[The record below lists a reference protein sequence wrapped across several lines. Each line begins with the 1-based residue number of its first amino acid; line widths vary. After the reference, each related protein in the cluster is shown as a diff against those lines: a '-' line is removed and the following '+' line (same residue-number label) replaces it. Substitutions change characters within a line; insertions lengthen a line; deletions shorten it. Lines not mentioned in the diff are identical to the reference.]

1 MNTKSNVFTL
11 LIKTLEV
18 INKKNKISF
27 IIFILFLILQSILD
41 VITIYSVV
49 PLLYLLEGKESISAN
64 ISKFLIDLK
73 IENLI
78 DQNGLLMIYIP
89 ILVILVI
96 IISTLSR
103 LFIVYKTNNFIEEI
117 RYDISSRLMGNYIN
131 NEYNYKNKS
140 EIAKSILSEVDQF
153 IIIVFQPTILM
164 ITNIFLLI
172 GIIFYLDFANTTA
185 TLISLIFIL
194 IFYSG
199 FHFFTKNILN
209 IEGLKSEK
217 ANKGRFKVAIESFE
231 SIKDIKIYN
240 AEFFFKERFKAFSKS
255 FAKTNA
261 LYNTLVASPKYLLE
275 MIVFIA
281 LSISILVITL
291 RDIIDINSLP
301 IIGTFAFAA
310 YKAQP
315 ALSNIIYG
323 INSLEFGSKIIDNL
337 YKKLKNRKSDKL
349 LLINR
354 KEIVKFGDKTYSI
367 L

>member
-1 MNTKSNVFTL
+1 MFSTYNSY
-11 LIKTLEV
+11 
-18 INKKNKISF
+18 
-27 IIFILFLILQSILD
+27 D
-41 VITIYSVV
+41 Y
-49 PLLYLLEGKESISAN
+49 
-64 ISKFLIDLK
+64 KF
-73 IENLI
+73 
-78 DQNGLLMIYIP
+78 
-89 ILVILVI
+89 
-96 IISTLSR
+96 
-103 LFIVYKTNNFIEEI
+103 
-117 RYDISSRLMGNYIN
+117 
-131 NEYNYKNKS
+131 
-140 EIAKSILSEVDQF
+140 
-153 IIIVFQPTILM
+153 
-164 ITNIFLLI
+164 FLLI
-172 GIIFYLDFANTTA
+172 GIIFYLVFANTTA
-185 TLISLIFIL
+185 SLISLIFI
-194 IFYSG
+194 IVFYFG
-199 FHFFTKNILN
+199 FHFFTKKILN
-209 IEGLKSEK
+209 IEGFKSEK

-240 AEFFFKERFKAFSKS
+240 AEIFFKERFKAFSRS

-275 MIVFIA
+275 MIVFIS

-367 L
+367 IIENLTHKFNKREGIENVNLQIKNQSLLVLIAKSGSGKSTLLNLIAGLLNLKR

>member
-1 MNTKSNVFTL
+1 MNTKSNVFSL

-18 INKKNKISF
+18 INKKNKFSF
-27 IIFILFLILQSILD
+27 IILILFLIIQSILD

-172 GIIFYLDFANTTA
+172 GIIFYLVFANTTA
-185 TLISLIFIL
+185 SLISLIFIL

-217 ANKGRFKVAIESFE
+217 ANKE
-231 SIKDIKIYN
+231 D
-240 AEFFFKERFKAFSKS
+240 
-255 FAKTNA
+255 
-261 LYNTLVASPKYLLE
+261 L
-275 MIVFIA
+275 
-281 LSISILVITL
+281 
-291 RDIIDINSLP
+291 
-301 IIGTFAFAA
+301 
-310 YKAQP
+310 
-315 ALSNIIYG
+315 
-323 INSLEFGSKIIDNL
+323 
-337 YKKLKNRKSDKL
+337 KLQ
-349 LLINR
+349 
-354 KEIVKFGDKTYSI
+354 
-367 L
+367 